1 MNGPNHSPA
10 ANVNLDAYFAR
21 IGYYGPRT
29 PTLETLRALHALHPA
44 SIPFEAIDVLL
55 DRGIDIAPE
64 AIDAKLIDAARGGY
78 CYEHNGLFKRV
89 LMALGFEVEGLAA
102 RVRWM
107 APPDAPP
114 RPRTH
119 MALRVVIDGE
129 PWLVDVGFGSVVLTT
144 PLRFDVTEPQA
155 TRYETFRLTPLASG
169 LMLEAQL
176 GDEWVPVY
184 ELSSE
189 VQFDVDYELANWFT
203 ATHPSSHFRHDLI
216 VALTTPRA
224 RYTLAHNRLSVRTP
238 DGDLQRRLLSADEIE
253 RVLVETFGLRVE
265 PDWRP
270 IIERAVA
277 MGSR

>member
-1 MNGPNHSPA
+1 MNGSNHGPA

-29 PTLETLRALHALHPA
+29 PTLETLHALHALHPA

-64 AIDAKLIDAARGGY
+64 AVDAKLIEAGRGGY

-107 APPDAPP
+107 AAFDAPP
-114 RPRTH
+114 SPRTH
-119 MALRVVIDGE
+119 MALRVTIDGE
-129 PWLVDVGFGSVVLTT
+129 PWLVDVGFGSAVLTT
-144 PLRFDVTEPQA
+144 PLRFDSTEPQP
-155 TRYETFRLTPLASG
+155 TRYETFRLTPLGDDLALEARLGEEWASVYW
-169 LMLEAQL
+169 LSREAQL
-176 GDEWVPVY
+176 
-184 ELSSE
+184 
-189 VQFDVDYELANWFT
+189 DVDYELPNWFT
-203 ATHPSSHFRHDLI
+203 ATHPSSHFRHDLS
-216 VALTTPRA
+216 VALKTPQA
-224 RYTLAHNRLSVRTP
+224 CYTLAHNRFSVRTP

-253 RVLVETFGLRVE
+253 RVLTETFGLRVE

-277 MGSR
+277 MGG

>member
-1 MNGPNHSPA
+1 MSGLIRA
-10 ANVNLDAYFAR
+10 AEPKVDLDAYFAR
-21 IGYYGPRT
+21 IGYRGPRT
-29 PTLETLRALHALHPA
+29 PTLETLRALHARHPA

-55 DRGIDIAPE
+55 DRGIDIAPD
-64 AIDAKLIDAARGGY
+64 AVDAKLIGAGRGGY
-78 CYEHNGLFKRV
+78 CYEQNGLFKRV
-89 LMALGFEVEGLAA
+89 LTALGFEVEGLAA
-102 RVRWM
+102 RVHWM
-107 APPDAPP
+107 APFDAPP

-129 PWLVDVGFGSVVLTT
+129 PWLADVGFGSVVLTT

-155 TRYETFRLTPLASG
+155 TRYETFRLTPHASG
-169 LMLEAQL
+169 LLLEAQL

-189 VQFDVDYELANWFT
+189 VQLDVDYELANWFT

-216 VALTTPRA
+216 VALTTPQA

-238 DGDLQRRLLSADEIE
+238 DGDLQRRILSADEIE
-253 RVLVETFGLRVE
+253 AALAETFGLRVE

-277 MGSR
+277 MGG